1 MADEGDGLSIERR
14 HSHGPDDTERI
25 GEALARRLAPG
36 AVVTLEGELGAGK
49 TCFVRGMARGLG
61 ADPSAVSSPTFVLE
75 HRYATAGGRALVHID
90 AYRIRSA
97 ADLESIGFDELL
109 AHGGSVVA
117 IEWPSRIAA
126 ALPAARVDVRLRHA
140 GEDEREIEIEDAR
153 A

>member
-1 MADEGDGLSIERR
+1 MADEGFGMSVELR
-14 HSHGPDDTERI
+14 HSAGPEDTERI

-36 AVVTLEGELGAGK
+36 TVVTLEGELGAGK
-49 TCFVRGMARGLG
+49 TCFVRGLARGLG

-75 HRYATAGGRALVHID
+75 HRYATADGRALVHID

-109 AHGGSVVA
+109 AHGTSVVA
-117 IEWPSRIAA
+117 IEWPSRISA

-153 A
+153 P